1 LTGKKQLRIKRE
13 EGIMKLYYHPV
24 STTSRPLMLFA
35 AESGLD
41 LDFKVVDLFAGEHLQ
56 PTYAAI
62 NPNCLVPVLEDGDF
76 RLTESSAILKY
87 LADKT
92 GSPAYPTDPRKR
104 ARINE
109 MMDWLNTG
117 LYRELGYGFIY
128 PQVFPHHR
136 RATDELQ
143 AGTIAWGKEKA
154 KGWLK
159 ILDEKLI
166 GPKNGYLCGSE
177 ITIADYFGASILTLG
192 ELIRCNYSAYPNI
205 QRWLGIMKALPSW
218 PKVNKPF
225 YDWVGSV
232 KNAPFE
238 AI

>member
-1 LTGKKQLRIKRE
+1 
-13 EGIMKLYYHPV
+13 MKIYYHPV

-41 LDFKVVDLFAGEHLQ
+41 VDFKLVDLFAGEHLQ
-56 PTYAAI
+56 PAYAAI

-92 GSPAYPTDPRKR
+92 GSPTYPSDPRKR
-104 ARINE
+104 ARVNE

-117 LYRELGYGFIY
+117 LYRDLGYGLIY
-128 PQVFPHHR
+128 PQLFPHHR

-166 GPKNGYLCGSE
+166 GPRNRYLCGSE

-192 ELIRCNYSAYPNI
+192 ELIGCNYSAYANI
-205 QRWLGIMKALPSW
+205 ARWLGNVKALPSW
-218 PKVNKPF
+218 PKVNKAF
-225 YDWVGSV
+225 YDLAGTL
-232 KNAPFE
+232 KNASFE
-238 AI
+238 PI